1 METLKIRIKRKW
13 YAEGDTVELKR
24 IIPFTGKRK
33 WNVFYV
39 SKDNEAAV
47 LTSGKS
53 KKVVKGRIRT
63 CKK

>member
-13 YAEGDTVELKR
+13 YSEGDTVELKR
-24 IIPFTGKRK
+24 FIPFTGKRK

-39 SKDNEAAV
+39 SKDEGAAV
-47 LTSGKS
+47 LTSGNS
-53 KKVVKGRIRT
+53 KKVLKGQIRV

>member
-1 METLKIRIKRKW
+1 METLKIRINKKW
-13 YAEGDTVELKR
+13 YAEGETVELKR
-24 IIPFTGKRK
+24 FIPFTGKRK

-39 SKDNEAAV
+39 SKEGEGAV

-53 KKVVKGRIRT
+53 RRVVTGRIRV